1 MQSISIAFYTE
12 TKIKTPFGGCRRST
26 RQQPVALR
34 FRIWYQEMKCW
45 SIATAIPDSSDPRIN
60 FAMRQNRPDPRRR
73 RVMKEEVR
81 TTSARPALKWF
92 AIAGTIRPKLFLKIK
107 KVTETITQNDSWWRI
122 GCGKYPRKNTQIHP
136 EERRSWRRKPRQ
148 SRPTILHRV
157 SHGSVVVQKSPHM
170 LVASF
175 WQWGLP
181 PQMSPFAQIADQT
194 SLWAKDKIWQL
205 VIIDRLINKKNH
217 QRWR

>member
-1 MQSISIAFYTE
+1 MPFFMNIWFVFTGDRKPNYGHFFHVF
-12 TKIKTPFGGCRRST
+12 KITFLQPAYNRRRHAKYQHCFLHRDKNKTPFGGCRRST

-34 FRIWYQEMKCW
+34 FRIWYQETKCW

-107 KVTETITQNDSWWRI
+107 K
-122 GCGKYPRKNTQIHP
+122 
-136 EERRSWRRKPRQ
+136 
-148 SRPTILHRV
+148 
-157 SHGSVVVQKSPHM
+157 
-170 LVASF
+170 
-175 WQWGLP
+175 
-181 PQMSPFAQIADQT
+181 
-194 SLWAKDKIWQL
+194 
-205 VIIDRLINKKNH
+205 
-217 QRWR
+217 